1 MTLKSALKMQAGN
14 FKVDLRLKEAI
25 PELLFY
31 DIFIIGFEGFYILK
45 HGFRFLIRCMADQGK
60 YVWVERLQRWIYMK
74 H

>member
-25 PELLFY
+25 PNFFFY

-45 HGFRFLIRCMADQGK
+45 HGFRVLIRLYGGSGK
-60 YVWVERLQRWIYMK
+60 SMYGWRDCSDGYI
-74 H
+74 